1 MSFSFE
7 WITHTLPNASIRIR
21 YNKRQIQICNDWN
34 TELKFSIEN
43 KKLIQNKC
51 KTKTKDK
58 ILIFFHSLL
67 CQEHCF
73 MQIFDFYLNFNKT
86 FLVFHVPLTDKATG
100 LKDMSKHRSSRP
112 ELFCKKSVLRRP
124 ATLLRK
130 DSGTSV
136 FLWILGNF
144 YEHLFLQNTSN
155 GCFWKQHFLSLS
167 MTLPIHS
174 EHY

>member
-7 WITHTLPNASIRIR
+7 WITHTLPSASIRIR

-51 KTKTKDK
+51 KIKTKDK

-100 LKDMSKHRSSRP
+100 LKDMSKHRGSRP

-130 DSGTSV
+130 GLWYKCFPV
-136 FLWILGNF
+136 NFGKFLRTPFLT
-144 YEHLFLQNTSN
+144 EHLQWLLL
-155 GCFWKQHFLSLS
+155 KAALS
-167 MTLPIHS
+167 
-174 EHY
+174 